1 MKKGSMKKI
10 RIAGYPDL
18 EECLIK
24 WFKQCREY
32 NLPIG
37 GNELKE
43 KAEQFA
49 QKLGHKDF
57 KSSNGWL
64 ENFKNCHNIVFRK
77 LCGKSQSVS
86 DELCSEW
93 IKNLPGLLQEYSPD
107 NIFNAD
113 ETGLSFKALPDK
125 TAVFQGETCHGGKQ
139 SKERVTLLLATNMS
153 GTEKL
158 TPLMIGKSRNP
169 R

>member
-1 MKKGSMKKI
+1 MKKI
-10 RIAGYPDL
+10 QIAGYPDL

-24 WFKQCREY
+24 WFKQCRDC

-43 KAEQFA
+43 NAEQFA

-64 ENFKNCHNIVFRK
+64 ENFKNRHNIVFQK
-77 LCGKSQSVS
+77 LCGENQSLS

-107 NIFNAD
+107 NILNAD
-113 ETGLSFKALPDK
+113 EIGLFFKALPDK
-125 TAVFQGETCHGGKQ
+125 TAVFQGKHEDK
-139 SKERVTLLLATNMS
+139 V
-153 GTEKL
+153 
-158 TPLMIGKSRNP
+158 KSE
-169 R
+169 

>member
-1 MKKGSMKKI
+1 MKKI

-24 WFKQCREY
+24 WFKQRIDC

-37 GNELKE
+37 GNELKG

-57 KSSNGWL
+57 KTTNGWL
-64 ENFKNCHNIVFRK
+64 QNFKNHHNIVFRK
-77 LCGKSQSVS
+77 LYGESQSVS

-93 IKNLPGLLQEYSPD
+93 IK
-107 NIFNAD
+107 
-113 ETGLSFKALPDK
+113 
-125 TAVFQGETCHGGKQ
+125 
-139 SKERVTLLLATNMS
+139 
-153 GTEKL
+153 
-158 TPLMIGKSRNP
+158 KSS
-169 R
+169 